1 MPRDLNQ
8 MTWLHLHPNKWD
20 DDDEH
25 RGAPLTCTNL
35 LCVSL
40 ASTLWNTIRHASPW
54 HMCLAKNTHTYT
66 TKRSAPDIAKRSA
79 LVAVHLTTYF
89 IGNQCLPCIER
100 SDWPSSHDDIWP
112 TWIKGQSM
120 NHNEVTPS
128 RFMPKSVNGHSWQD
142 DLQWNKTY
150 QDLTSCRQNRTD
162 SKRANWFQNVS
173 FNNRKLQQ
181 SDYKCFFLILI
192 TNDHG

>member
-8 MTWLHLHPNKWD
+8 MTWLHLHPNKW

-100 SDWPSSHDDIWP
+100 SDWPSSHDHIWP

-128 RFMPKSVNGHSWQD
+128 RFMPKSVNGHPWQD
-142 DLQWNKTY
+142 DLQRNKIWHPADKTE
-150 QDLTSCRQNRTD
+150 QIQNGPIDFKASNSITE
-162 SKRANWFQNVS
+162 S
-173 FNNRKLQQ
+173 FNNRII
-181 SDYKCFFLILI
+181 SVFSWS
-192 TNDHG
+192 